1 MIIVYYFIMIN
12 LKLFKK
18 NPDQIKNKILEKD
31 PLFDVDL
38 LFALLQQHNK
48 IVFEISQ
55 LQEKIN
61 KLSVFSLQNNEE
73 LQKKRDEVKLI
84 KISVQ
89 EKTVQLED
97 IDAQF
102 DVLLL
107 SCPNLTQDDIPVGG
121 KESNQR
127 VKIVGEKPIFDFPI
141 KNHLQLLEKYC
152 GNDIAFGNRIAKSG
166 FFAYKDKLAWLIY
179 RLAMICLKHNEKYG
193 FSVIH
198 VPQVANTKTVT
209 QAGNLPRFKDELFF
223 LENEELVLIPTAE
236 VILASYLENSCLE
249 KKNLPVR
256 LTSWTRC
263 YRKEAGGYG
272 AQERGLIRIHEFEKI
287 EIFSYVLPN
296 EAEKEHN
303 MMVVCV
309 EELLNLFGLHYQVVL
324 LASGDCS
331 FSSSKTYDI
340 ELWLPGQQQY
350 KEVSSISNCSDFQS
364 RRSIAKYKNDKNND
378 LLYTLNG
385 SSLALPRLMVALIE
399 YWQTEL
405 GEINFNGLFSLLDKI
420 ENNI

>member
-1 MIIVYYFIMIN
+1 MIN

-31 PLFDVDL
+31 PLFNVDL
-38 LFALLQQHNK
+38 LFILLQQHNK
-48 IVFEISQ
+48 IIFEISQ

-61 KLSVFSLQNNEE
+61 KLSVFSLEKSEE
-73 LQKKRDEVKLI
+73 FEKKKEEVRSI
-84 KISVQ
+84 KIILQ
-89 EKTVQLED
+89 NKTLELEE
-97 IDAQF
+97 IDKKF
-102 DVLLL
+102 NILLL
-107 SCPNLTQDDIPVGG
+107 SCPNLTQEDVPVGG
-121 KESNQR
+121 KDSNQV
-127 VKIVGEKPIFDFPI
+127 VKIVGQKPVFNFPI
-141 KNHLQLLEKYC
+141 NNHLQLLEKYC
-152 GNDIAFGNRIAKSG
+152 GDDIAFGNKVAKSG

-179 RLAMICLKHNEKYG
+179 RLAMICLKHNEKKG

-198 VPQVANTKTVT
+198 IPQVANIKTVT

-236 VILASYLENSCLE
+236 VILASYLEHSFLD
-249 KKNLPVR
+249 KKSFPIR

-272 AQERGLIRIHEFEKI
+272 AQERGLIRIHEFEKV
-287 EIFSYVLPN
+287 EIFSYVLPE
-296 EAEKEHN
+296 EAQKEHTL
-303 MMVVCV
+303 MVECV
-309 EELLNLFGLHYQVVL
+309 ESLLNLFGLHYHVVL

-364 RRSIAKYKNDKNND
+364 RRSMAKYRNDKNND

-399 YWQTEL
+399 YWQTES
-405 GEINFNGLFSLLDKI
+405 GEINFDGLFSLLDNI
-420 ENNI
+420 EKNI